1 MRGSTSLNL
10 GIIVTQ
16 ARCSLSFCSAMPLLV
31 MGRGGC
37 GKIKRLAWLL
47 KQSNRG
53 NSHAMREHYYMENM
67 IRRQTRR

>member
-1 MRGSTSLNL
+1 
-10 GIIVTQ
+10 
-16 ARCSLSFCSAMPLLV
+16 MPLLV